1 VQKRKTNATLKQAVT
16 TGTNIAPML
25 TFRMTEKRARLKPD
39 VSKSDH
45 AEGPADAVVTLV
57 EFGDF
62 ECSHCGQAYLIVK
75 DIQNRLKGKLRF
87 VFRNF
92 PLTHQHQHA
101 LPAAEAAEAAAAQG
115 KFWPMHDILFEHQK
129 RLGDAQLVRHAAKI
143 GLEPSKFAADME
155 THAHLPRVQ
164 EHFDSGLGSGVH
176 ATPTFFIN
184 GVRYDQSWDVDS
196 LTAALKAA
204 L

>member
-1 VQKRKTNATLKQAVT
+1 MVVKH
-16 TGTNIAPML
+16 
-25 TFRMTEKRARLKPD
+25 ARLNPD
-39 VSKSDH
+39 VSENDH
-45 AEGPADAVVTLV
+45 ADGPANAAVTLV

-62 ECSHCGQAYLIVK
+62 ECSHCGEAHLIVK
-75 DIQNRLKGKLRF
+75 EIQRRLKGKLRF

-92 PLTHQHQHA
+92 PLTHTHQHA

-115 KFWPMHDILFEHQK
+115 KFWQMHDALFEHQR
-129 RLGDAQLVRHAAKI
+129 RLGDRQLVRYAAMI
-143 GLEPSKFAADME
+143 GLNGARFAADME
-155 THAHLPRVQ
+155 THAHQGRVQ
-164 EHFDSGLGSGVH
+164 EHVDSGLSSGVH